1 MDVKMEASWKAH
13 LEEEFRKPYFE
24 KLTDFVRSEYAEKK
38 VYPPAGMIFSA
49 FDHCPFNEVK
59 VVIVGQDPYHEP
71 GQANGL
77 CFSVTD
83 QVAIPP
89 SLQNI
94 YEEIHNDLGKSVPTN
109 GNLERWAR
117 QGVLLLN
124 AILTVQAHRAGS
136 HQGKGWEIF
145 TDAVIRHLSR
155 EREHLVFMLWG
166 AYAQHKGEAID
177 TNRHLILKSSHPS
190 PLAAHRGFFGNRHF
204 SKANEYLLTHGM
216 KPIDW

>member
-38 VYPPAGMIFSA
+38 VYPPARLIFSA
-49 FDHCPFNEVK
+49 FNHCPFNEVK

>member
-24 KLTDFVRSEYAEKK
+24 KLTDFVRSEYAGKK

-94 YEEIHNDLGKSVPTN
+94 YEEIHNDLGKPVPTN